1 MYVYVYNYIH
11 AYRLY
16 IYIYIYM
23 HTCMHAYIQKNVAF
37 IYFAS
42 MIIKWIIMKYK

>member
-1 MYVYVYNYIH
+1 MYNIYI
-11 AYRLY
+11 YITY
-16 IYIYIYM
+16 IYIYTY
-23 HTCMHAYIQKNVAF
+23 TYTYMHAYIQKNVAF

>member
-1 MYVYVYNYIH
+1 MYICIYICMYN
-11 AYRLY
+11 
-16 IYIYIYM
+16 IYIYNIYIY
-23 HTCMHAYIQKNVAF
+23 TYTYMHAYIQKNVAF

>member
-1 MYVYVYNYIH
+1 M
-11 AYRLY
+11 Y
-16 IYIYIYM
+16 IYIYYIYIYVYM
-23 HTCMHAYIQKNVAF
+23 YMYITTYTHTCMHAYIQKNVAF

>member
-1 MYVYVYNYIH
+1 MYICKYICMYNIYI
-11 AYRLY
+11 YITY
-16 IYIYIYM
+16 IYIYTY
-23 HTCMHAYIQKNVAF
+23 MHAYIQKNVAF